1 MSERST
7 CYMGCISII
16 AGTILAC
23 SALHLSLWGG
33 NLFGIGVLLV
43 WYHAERTST
52 KLFWT
57 IAPPLIWLIRVVV
70 LLSDT
75 H

>member
-1 MSERST
+1 
-7 CYMGCISII
+7 MGCISII

-23 SALHLSLWGG
+23 TALHLSLWGG
-33 NLFGIGVLLV
+33 ILFGIGVLLV
-43 WYHAERTST
+43 WYHAERTSA

-57 IAPPLIWLIRVVV
+57 IAPPLIGLARMFIV
-70 LLSDT
+70 LNGM